1 MTIVVLFDEIA
12 MHINRLNVV
21 GVHADQFKLLVH
33 FVLAF
38 PLGIVLRYLRS
49 PTIRKGYT
57 IFWGIFFILYLGAQ
71 WIQLVMAQT
80 LVIYLMR
87 SLKRPFI
94 PIATTSFLV
103 LGYLHYD
110 RIMNADSS
118 WKMGFNVVQMMLT
131 CRFVYVGVAAQDR
144 LPFTF
149 LDYMSYVFYFPN
161 IIVGTVPFTAYIQFI
176 NLQGVYSN
184 MGYKFNKA
192 FQTLFKAILFVAAD
206 QLIRPKFSFAYFAT
220 QQWEEHSL
228 FIRHIV
234 CQLISCCERFKY
246 FLAFNFSQASM
257 DATGITYDGQE
268 FSNYRLANYQFEIEF
283 SPIKRTKH
291 WNSSVQL
298 WLQTCFYDRYKQ
310 HKSALLLTFVLS
322 AYWHGFFIAY
332 YVFFIEW
339 AIFNEI
345 TKQVYRAK
353 DKFKFIP
360 IPIQKMICAIYGQL
374 AVNSTA
380 TPIGLLKWDK
390 VLKAMNDL
398 GWVAQILMVVVW
410 GFFKITKFGQSK
422 KKE

>member
-1 MTIVVLFDEIA
+1 MTIVELFDEIA

-21 GVHADQFKLLVH
+21 GVQADQFKLLVH
-33 FVLAF
+33 FLLIF
-38 PLGIVLRYLRS
+38 PLGIILRYLKS
-49 PTIRKGYT
+49 PIIRKSYT
-57 IFWGIFFILYLGAQ
+57 FFWGLFFMLYLGAQ
-71 WIQLVMAQT
+71 WIELVVAQT
-80 LVIYLMR
+80 LVIYFMR
-87 SLKRPFI
+87 LLRRPFI
-94 PIATTSFLV
+94 PIASISFFV

-131 CRFVYVGVAAQDR
+131 CRFVYVGVAAQDQ
-144 LPFTF
+144 LSFTF
-149 LDYMSYVFYFPN
+149 LDYLSYVFYFPN
-161 IIVGTVPFTAYIQFI
+161 IIVGTVPFTAYIDFI
-176 NLQGVYSN
+176 NLKGVYAN
-184 MGYKFNKA
+184 MGYSFKMA
-192 FQTLFKAILFVAAD
+192 FISLFKAILFVAAD
-206 QLIRPKFSFAYFAT
+206 QLIRPKFSFAYFGT

-228 FIRHIV
+228 LTRHLI

-257 DATGITYDGQE
+257 DAGGITFDGQE
-268 FSNYRLANYQFEIEF
+268 FSNYRLANYKFEIEF
-283 SPIKRTKH
+283 SPIRRTKH
-291 WNSSVQL
+291 WNSSVQA

-360 IPIQKMICAIYGQL
+360 IPIQKIICAVYGQL

-380 TPIGLLKWDK
+380 TPIGLLKWDR
-390 VLKAMNDL
+390 VLKAMSDL
-398 GWVAQILMVVVW
+398 GWVAQIVMVVVW
-410 GFFKITKFGQSK
+410 GFFKITKFGQGK
-422 KKE
+422 RKE